1 MRADEKDTLL
11 TARQIEV
18 LKLKRKGMSQ
28 AAIARMMKTTRGNI
42 STIESTAMKNIEKA
56 QKTLKFYHA
65 IEAPI
70 WMTVPAGTDLYDIPP
85 LIFNEADRK
94 KIKIAVDSATIIV
107 KLKTVSPEKIHR
119 RVTVDEID
127 VSVDKNGNVS
137 VF

>member
-1 MRADEKDTLL
+1 MREDEKDTLL
-11 TARQIEV
+11 TPKQIEI
-18 LKLKRKGMSQ
+18 LKMKRKGLSQ
-28 AAIARMMKTTRGNI
+28 ADIARTLKTTRGNI

-65 IEAPI
+65 IDAPI
-70 WMTVPAGTDLYDIPP
+70 WMTVPSGTDLYDIPP
-85 LIFNEADRK
+85 RVFKEADRK

-119 RVTVDEID
+119 RVTVDEIE

>member
-1 MRADEKDTLL
+1 MREDEKDSLL

-85 LIFNEADRK
+85 LIFKEADRK
-94 KIKIAVDSATIIV
+94 KIKIAVDSATIVV

-119 RVTVDEID
+119 RITVDEID

>member
-1 MRADEKDTLL
+1 MREDEKDMLL
-11 TARQIEV
+11 TPRQIEV
-18 LKLKRKGMSQ
+18 LKMKRKGMSQ
-28 AAIARMMKTTRGNI
+28 ADIARMMKTTRGNI

-56 QKTLKFYHA
+56 QKTVKFYHA

-70 WMTVPAGTDLYDIPP
+70 WITVPPGTDLYDIPP
-85 LIFNEADRK
+85 LLFKEADRK

-119 RVTVDEID
+119 RVTVDEIE
-127 VSVDKNGNVS
+127 VSVDKNGNIS